1 MKAKHGDEHVKFE
14 LAERRGKDREAH
26 VGLVVVGWGWSTT
39 MAGAPCNSLRGLSLN
54 KKFIRA

>member
-14 LAERRGKDREAH
+14 LAERRGKNREAH

-39 MAGAPCNSLRGLSLN
+39 MAGAPCNSL
-54 KKFIRA
+54 